1 MLDLEL
7 VFGQTFIG
15 GLVVGFRVSGGGDEG
30 VAAKGGQQPG
40 QGHMLVGRFR
50 HCADS
55 ARWMCVAGDNAA

>member
-15 GLVVGFRVSGGGDEG
+15 GLVVGFRVSGGGNEG

-40 QGHMLVGRFR
+40 QGHM
-50 HCADS
+50 
-55 ARWMCVAGDNAA
+55 